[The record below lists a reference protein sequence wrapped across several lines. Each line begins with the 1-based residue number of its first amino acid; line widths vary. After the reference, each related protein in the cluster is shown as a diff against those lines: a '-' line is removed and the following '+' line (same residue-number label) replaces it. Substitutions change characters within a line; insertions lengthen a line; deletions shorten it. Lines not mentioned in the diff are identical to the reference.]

1 MLHLLLLKLT
11 RSFTNLVGG
20 DLRTKVISSLR
31 RDRFR
36 YRFLIM
42 FTAFLFNEHLLIFNS
57 FRLSLRFI
65 FGYLFNRKIEFCIC
79 LPAFK
84 LTKPWRINMG
94 YFTLLIFHSLK
105 LWTIRLLW
113 PLVWF
118 SINHSKHL
126 LTHALHKLFFWFVR
140 RLLFAWFLLIFYTFY
155 SRKIDT
161 MLLALI

>member
-1 MLHLLLLKLT
+1 MLLLLLQKLT

-79 LPAFK
+79 LPALK
-84 LTKPWRINMG
+84 
-94 YFTLLIFHSLK
+94 LLIFHSLK